1 VVSLTMLAF
10 IAACSTA
17 NPPPRP
23 TAQKMMPVPERLQ
36 KQAARSAAL
45 LQPLAQVQP
54 RVAAEEKLPFES
66 KIFSLSARSAPL
78 QDVLMG
84 LTKEAGLNLVLEKGV
99 NPLEPVTVEI
109 SNLSLRKA
117 LDLVFT
123 AYSYFYVIEGN
134 VLRVK
139 ALETRFFRFEF
150 PVFYNTASSS
160 LGGNVLGGSGGG
172 GAGGGSSGSGGGGSS
187 SGSLTG
193 SFSITSESK
202 SEQVDVW
209 AQLKDALS
217 PGEGAGAGAK
227 GGLLSEAGRAQI
239 NPLTGTI
246 IVTDRRENLD
256 LVEEYLHRLE
266 LSLRRQVVIEAR
278 IIEVSLNED
287 HQFGIDW
294 SYVTSARHT
303 TAAIAQTLT
312 TGAAALTLNVT
323 GTDGK
328 VFLEALATQGVVN
341 VISSPRI
348 NVMHGQSAVLNV
360 GQTIPYQ
367 QWMVVPATTTTASF
381 AVPSI
386 AFAQAGLSLG
396 VTPEISDDGTV
407 TLHIVPIVT
416 DQVGVK
422 SFVFDGNP
430 FDVPIINVRG
440 SDSII
445 QVPDGSTVIMAG
457 LIQESSRDNVTGIPF
472 LKDIP
477 VLGVLFS
484 YQTKSKAKT
493 ELVITLTPTIVKP

>member
-1 VVSLTMLAF
+1 MVSLTMLAF

-36 KQAARSAAL
+36 KQAGRTAA

-54 RVAAEEKLPFES
+54 RVAAEEKLPFEG

-109 SNLSLRKA
+109 NNLSLRKA
-117 LDLVFT
+117 LDLVFL

-139 ALETRFFRFEF
+139 AVETRFFRFEF

-160 LGGNVLGGSGGG
+160 LGGNVLGGASSG
-172 GAGGGSSGSGGGGSS
+172 GAGGGGGGG
-187 SGSLTG
+187 GGGLTG

-202 SEQVDVW
+202 SEQVDIW
-209 AQLKDALS
+209 KQLKDALS
-217 PGEGAGAGAK
+217 PGEGAGAGSK

-246 IVTDRRENLD
+246 VVIDRREILD

-266 LSLRRQVVIEAR
+266 LSLHRQVVIEAR

-294 SYVTSARHT
+294 SYMTSSHHT
-303 TAAIAQTLT
+303 TGSIAQTLT
-312 TGAAALTLNVT
+312 TGAGALTLSVL

-328 VFLEALATQGVVN
+328 LFLEALSTQGEVN

-360 GQTIPYQ
+360 GQTIPFQ
-367 QWMVVPATTTTASF
+367 QWRIVPATTTTASF
-381 AVPSI
+381 AVPEI
-386 AFAQAGLSLG
+386 DFAQAGLSLG
-396 VTPEISDDGTV
+396 VTPQISDDGTV

-416 DQVGVK
+416 DQVGAK

-440 SDSII
+440 TDSII
-445 QVPDGSTVIMAG
+445 QIGDGSTVVMAG
-457 LIQESSRDNVTGIPF
+457 LIQESSRDNLTGIPL

-477 VLGVLFS
+477 V
-484 YQTKSKAKT
+484 
-493 ELVITLTPTIVKP
+493 